1 MGFSIIV
8 LFIQLGDR
16 RKNTFISIRIDAF
29 WRTFLIIN
37 SGPHSLIY
45 IYVSVGQM
53 AEIQLHP
60 SYIFVA
66 LLPQPLKYL
75 GDVLEGERHAFGGIW
90 TIGRIKHGSG
100 SPEISKC
107 AMAIPGG

>member
-1 MGFSIIV
+1 MRFGLHF
-8 LFIQLGDR
+8 FNHQLGP
-16 RKNTFISIRIDAF
+16 AF
-29 WRTFLIIN
+29 FK
-37 SGPHSLIY
+37 

-75 GDVLEGERHAFGGIW
+75 GYVLEGERHAFGGIW